1 MGRRDDFSSSQWL
14 IIGFSLY
21 ICNDSKQ
28 SCLQILYIQ
37 DNKLVFK
44 HMSEKRF
51 LTRSEFQVMLILW
64 NLPNKGGF
72 THDILEVFEDPKPA
86 YTTLATFLKILTK
99 KGYVKSKKIGAMLYY
114 VPAVSKEEYCK
125 MVMDKAQVDYF
136 DNDPVQFIRFIA
148 ENNTLNDEQKGTLM
162 SMFA

>member
-1 MGRRDDFSSSQWL
+1 MGGEVDFSSSQWL

-114 VPAVSKEEYCK
+114 VPSVTKEEYCK

>member
-1 MGRRDDFSSSQWL
+1 MGGKDDFSSSQWL

-28 SCLQILYIQ
+28 SFLQILYIQ

-114 VPAVSKEEYCK
+114 VPSVTKEEYCK

-136 DNDPVQFIRFIA
+136 DNDPTEFIA
-148 ENNTLNDEQKGTLM
+148 FILRNNTLTEEQKQAVKNL
-162 SMFA
+162 F

>member
-1 MGRRDDFSSSQWL
+1 MERKVDFSSSQWL

-148 ENNTLNDEQKGTLM
+148 ENNTLTEEQKQAVKNL
-162 SMFA
+162 F